1 MVPGRIVRVTDI
13 QLSGLTQ
20 RLQPRAAFAVW
31 IPLVEF
37 RFFQNRTSHP
47 LSFLTVASRFVKPI
61 ACLPM

>member
-37 RFFQNRTSHP
+37 RFFQNRTHP
-47 LSFLTVASRFVKPI
+47 LSFMTVASRCVKPI
-61 ACLPM
+61 ACLPI